1 MRNWNQLSQLKL
13 FDSCQS
19 ILADDDRGRIIYI
32 IPSFDG
38 VPKTSEAVGE
48 RISLACRVKPE
59 QPPPKASRD
68 SGVHR

>member
-1 MRNWNQLSQLKL
+1 MRNCNQLSQLKL

-19 ILADDDRGRIIYI
+19 ILADDDRGRIID

-59 QPPPKASRD
+59 QPPPKASGD
-68 SGVHR
+68 GGVYR